1 MDGGI
6 LEVPQARPKRR
17 IDDLTELERSMVG
30 VLLPSRCAKCGI
42 WRNCLGQGHG
52 LKGKAISA
60 AGGTV
65 VKSECSASQKINMSV
80 LRLHVK
86 VQ

>member
-1 MDGGI
+1 M
-6 LEVPQARPKRR
+6 RR
-17 IDDLTELERSMVG
+17 ASTVTLSDLKAAS
-30 VLLPSRCAKCGI
+30 AKCGI
-42 WRNCLGQGHG
+42 WRNCLGHGHG

-65 VKSECSASQKINMSV
+65 VKSECSASQKINMSA
-80 LRLHVK
+80 LKLYFK